1 MDKIPKRSKLAKIYR
16 DVLDKYENRLV
27 FPVKDPNF
35 YQFISIFLSTVFLFK
50 PGIVLGI
57 VLLTI
62 ILISDWMDGAVA
74 RKYGL
79 TSREGWMIDVVIDR
93 LSEALIFVGY
103 LGTVVGKIF
112 FGAYL
117 LNIVLSF
124 YAVRTGK
131 HLLIATRFFYL
142 IYLLVV
148 LIIKYT

>member
-16 DVLDKYENRLV
+16 DVLDKYEDKLV

-35 YQFISIFLSTVFLFK
+35 YQVVSVLLSAVFLFK

-57 VLLTI
+57 VLLAV

-74 RKYGL
+74 RKYNL
-79 TSREGWMIDVVIDR
+79 TCREGWMIDVVIDR

-103 LGTVVGKIF
+103 LGTIVGKIF
-112 FGAYL
+112 FGMYL
-117 LNIVLSF
+117 INIVMSF
-124 YAVRTGK
+124 YAVKSGK

-142 IYLLVV
+142 IYLLITLV
-148 LIIKYT
+148 LK